1 MEPAHLPG
9 CPIGKRSRPY
19 QMGQFGPSVTVMQV
33 IHRQRAV
40 EVRSVDPPD
49 GKEYNVLKRNQVLQH
64 RLDTR
69 ARYGDESLKD
79 LE

>member
-1 MEPAHLPG
+1 
-9 CPIGKRSRPY
+9 
-19 QMGQFGPSVTVMQV
+19 MQV

-49 GKEYNVLKRNQVLQH
+49 GKEYNFLKRDQVLQH